1 MTTSPSRTKRGS
13 DRRGFLT
20 RTATLAAAGV
30 AAPALFRS
38 ELHAQD
44 AALAPYLAA
53 KVNWRQAEGE
63 RINLAI
69 IPANFFDG
77 VVALTPQFEA
87 LTGIRVTYEK
97 IPPGQIRNKVVLDLN
112 TKAGTYSTH
121 AADPM
126 YYPLYVSNRW
136 VEPLEPY
143 LQDAKLTD
151 AAWYDLADVMPSLRS
166 ANSIDGKLYGI
177 PFQGDATVQ
186 VYRTDLYDA
195 RGLKPATSFEQYT
208 SNAAAVH
215 DPANRIWG
223 AALRGFPGPGQ
234 NMFIYPSVFRAF
246 GGSWFDGGGKIKVNG
261 PEAEAALDWYANL
274 DQKYAPKGVENWN
287 WPDIADAFAQ
297 GTLASFIDGFAS
309 APILADPQKS
319 KVTGKFGFARW
330 PAGPSGKRVT
340 ALWNWGFPV
349 NAAISPRA
357 KQATWL
363 YIAWATSRE
372 TLGRMAYGSPAIS
385 GTAQRTDVPR
395 LSIWSRPE
403 FIAAMSG
410 IGRDFVEVARR
421 TMAED
426 IDVDW
431 RPRVPQW
438 PLIGE
443 TMAVA
448 IQQVVSGQAKSKAAL
463 DDAQKRIEQAMR

>member
-1 MTTSPSRTKRGS
+1 MTSWKSQQGSGS
-13 DRRGFLT
+13 DRRSFLG
-20 RTATLAAAGV
+20 RTAALAAAGV
-30 AAPALFRS
+30 VAPAVFRS

-44 AALAPYLAA
+44 AALAPYLEA

-63 RINLAI
+63 RLNIAI
-69 IPANFFDG
+69 IPANFFDSI
-77 VVALTPQFEA
+77 VALTPQFEA
-87 LTGIRVTYEK
+87 LTGVRVSYEK

-126 YYPLYVSNRW
+126 YYPLYVANRW

-151 AAWYDLADVMPSLRS
+151 AAWFNNNDVVPSLRA
-166 ANSIDGKLYGI
+166 ANSIDGKLYGM
-177 PFQGDATVQ
+177 PFQGDATIQ

-195 RGLKPATSFEQYT
+195 RGLKPATSFEQYAA
-208 SNAAAVH
+208 NAAAVH
-215 DPANRIWG
+215 DPANRLWG

-261 PEAEAALDWYANL
+261 PEAEAALEWYASI

-309 APILADPQKS
+309 APVLADPQKS
-319 KVTGKFGFARW
+319 KITGKIGFARW

-340 ALWNWGFPV
+340 ALWNWGFPI
-349 NAAISPRA
+349 NSAIPQRA

-363 YIAWATSRE
+363 YIAWATSPE
-372 TLGRMAYGSPAIS
+372 TQGRIAYGAPAIPGAS
-385 GTAQRTDVPR
+385 LRTDVIR
-395 LSIWSRPE
+395 TSIWNRPE
-403 FIAAMSG
+403 FVNAMG
-410 IGRDFVEVARR
+410 GVGRDFVEVARKS
-421 TMAED
+421 MADD

-448 IQQVVSGQAKSKAAL
+448 IQQAVAGQAKPKAAL
-463 DDAQKRIEQAMR
+463 DEAQKRIEQAMK